1 MATLKKLTI
10 EDFQVKANV
19 PGQTSLIARYEVPRG
34 RALAILNDPAR
45 FKIPVKEIKTGVSI
59 DTSPYTVTLDG
70 KPAKGPVGQ
79 QATAKI
85 GSTVYKVTAIDP
97 VSKTLTIEGPT
108 GVSGDL
114 EVIYATADGEYLI
127 VVEVPSGSTTKR
139 FTIESGSL
147 AQLNARDI
155 YDKSSIYRLQETIL
169 GEEMELQIYVNTT
182 GSIDLN
188 NEIAIIEI
196 PAALLDA
203 DDLTDLGLTFEM
215 IEQMY
220 K

>member
-1 MATLKKLTI
+1 MLKKLTI
-10 EDFQVKANV
+10 GDFQIQANV
-19 PGQTSLIARYEVPRG
+19 PGQASLIAKYEVPRV
-34 RALAILNDPAR
+34 RALAILADPAR
-45 FKIPVKEIKTGVSI
+45 FKIPVKEVKSGVSI
-59 DTSPYTVTLDG
+59 DASPYTVNLSG
-70 KPAKGPVGQ
+70 KPAKGPVSQ
-79 QATAKI
+79 QATAKV

-97 VSKTLTIEGPT
+97 VNKTLTIEGST

-114 EVIYATADGEYLI
+114 EVYYATADGEYLI

-155 YDKSSIYRLQETIL
+155 YDKSSIYRLPETIL

-182 GSIDLN
+182 GNIDLN
-188 NEIAIIEI
+188 NDVAFIEI

-203 DDLTDLGLTFEM
+203 DDLSDLGLTFDM